1 MTWCVNPECKIP
13 HNSELAEICLSC
25 NRKILLRERYR
36 PIKLIGK
43 GGFGRTFLA
52 IDEDKPGKPH
62 CVVKQLNFIGQN
74 PETLNK
80 AIELFQQEAILLDK
94 LGKHHSQ
101 IPELFA
107 YFKQDERLYIVQEF
121 IEGVNLEQLLFKEG
135 VFCEAKIIQLLREV
149 LPVLEFV
156 HKQKIYHRDIKP
168 PNIIIRTSDNKPVLI
183 DFGVA
188 KVISSDDSFVE
199 KATRIGT
206 VYYAA
211 PEQLL
216 GTVDAASDLYSLGVT
231 CIELMTGIRPIS
243 NMFDAKN
250 LCWSW
255 QSFLP
260 SKTIISNHF
269 SQILDKLLHHKSK
282 ERYQSAEEVLQAIF
296 RLGLSPKPSPEPSPE
311 PLAIFYYTKLQLLLE
326 SQKWKEADLT
336 TWKLLCTLLG
346 KPAETI
352 IESTDINLITCEYLS
367 KIDQLWKTA
376 SLGKFG
382 FTVQCQIFESVARD
396 YSIFCK
402 RVEWP
407 SYDSISYYQ
416 NLKFSDKA
424 PVGHLPSRIWGGGD
438 KFWRHLSAMT
448 SKFSQCGITTN

>member
-1 MTWCVNPECKIP
+1 MTWCVNPECKNP
-13 HNSELAEICLSC
+13 HNSDGAEVCLSC

-52 IDEDKPGKPH
+52 IDEDKPCKPH
-62 CVVKQLNFIGQN
+62 CVVKQLNFLGQN
-74 PETLNK
+74 TEALNK
-80 AIELFQQEAILLDK
+80 AIELFQQEAVLLEK

-121 IEGVNLEQLLFKEG
+121 IEGVNLEDSLFKEG
-135 VFCEAKIIQLLREV
+135 IFSEAKIIQLLREV

-156 HKQKIYHRDIKP
+156 HKQKVYHRDIKP

-188 KVISSDDSFVE
+188 KVINNDDTFLE

-216 GTVDAASDLYSLGVT
+216 GTVDASSDLYSLGVT
-231 CIELMTGIRPIS
+231 CLELMTGIRPIS
-243 NMFDAKN
+243 KMYDARN
-250 LCWSW
+250 LCWLW
-255 QSFLP
+255 QNFLP
-260 SKTIISNHF
+260 PKTIISDAF
-269 SQILDKLLHHKSK
+269 SQILDKLVHHKSK
-282 ERYQSAEEVLQAIF
+282 ERYQSAEEVFQALP
-296 RLGLSPKPSPEPSPE
+296 RLDIPPDS
-311 PLAIFYYTKLQLLLE
+311 LAIFYYTKLELLLE

-346 KPAETI
+346 KPAETL
-352 IESTDINLITCEYLS
+352 IESTDINFINCEYLG
-367 KIDQLWKTA
+367 KIDHLWKTA
-376 SLGKFG
+376 SSGKFG

-396 YSIFCK
+396 YSTFCK

-407 SYDSISYYQ
+407 SYDSISYHQ